1 MFYQLYSSPW
11 TRTQSG
17 TSSESA
23 RTGQRFRIFRRM
35 SINVL
40 GKIDNAK
47 SKQLLMNGAQSKKQ
61 RGRN

>member
-1 MFYQLYSSPW
+1 MSN
-11 TRTQSG
+11 
-17 TSSESA
+17 ESA
-23 RTGQRFRIFRRM
+23 QTGQRFRICRRM

-47 SKQLLMNGAQSKKQ
+47 SKRLLMNGAQSRKQ